1 MINSN
6 SMSPIQAFK
15 KIWKNYGRVHLN
27 TFIIANVLMLFI
39 AGSTALYPIVI
50 DYAFISLEEADWRK
64 ISFIPVFIIILTV
77 IKGGA
82 LYKQTVVINTL
93 VQSIIFKIQS
103 NLFQS
108 LLNLDLDVLN
118 TERVGSLQSR
128 VMNDVNLM
136 KEAMIRSFNNL
147 LRDLFTLIGLVI
159 SMFWLNWVLALAVIA
174 VYPIAVYPIIKIGK
188 KSRVLSNAMQEHI
201 GKTSSFLN
209 ESFLGARLIKSYQLE
224 NIQNKKATSYF
235 SDLKSIII
243 KVISTRA
250 GLEPVME
257 IIGGIAISL
266 VILLAG
272 WQIVAGTSTVGEFSG
287 FISALLI
294 AVGPARAIGTLNSVI
309 QEGTA
314 AANRVFG
321 GIDSKA
327 KVYDDL
333 NAESLKGI
341 DGKIV
346 FRNITYKYLDKN
358 ILALNNINLEI
369 NPGESLAIVG
379 PSGSGKSTL
388 INLILRFF
396 DPDEGEVLI
405 GDQNIKKVKIVS
417 LRESIAIVSQDTLL
431 FHGTVCENI
440 TFGKQNATKED
451 IIKSAKEA
459 GSHDFIQKLPNG
471 YDTMIGE
478 SGANLSGGERQRIA
492 IARAILRNPKI
503 LILDEPTSSLDSE
516 AENKIKVT
524 LSAIS
529 KNRTTIT
536 IAHRLSTVI
545 NAHRIV
551 VLDQG
556 KIVSSGTHE
565 ELLETSVLYKKMAL
579 LQNLE

>member
-224 NIQNKKATSYF
+224 NIQNKKAISYF

-341 DGKIV
+341 DGKII

-440 TFGKQNATKED
+440 TFGKQNATKQD

-545 NAHRIV
+545 NADRIV

-565 ELLETSVLYKKMAL
+565 ELLEKSVLYKKMAL

>member
-6 SMSPIQAFK
+6 SMSPIQVFK
-15 KIWKNYGRVHLN
+15 RIWQNYGKIHFYP
-27 TFIIANVLMLFI
+27 FIVANILMLLI
-39 AGSTALYPIVI
+39 AGATALYPIVI
-50 DYAFISLEEADWRK
+50 DYAFISLEEADWSK
-64 ISFIPVFIIILTV
+64 ISFIPVFIITLTL

-82 LYKQTVVINTL
+82 LYKQTVVINRL
-93 VQSIIFKIQS
+93 VQSIICKIQA

-147 LRDLFTLIGLVI
+147 LRDSFTLIGLVA
-159 SMFWLNWVLALAVIA
+159 SMFWLNWILALAVIV
-174 VYPIAVYPIIKIGK
+174 VYPIAVFPIVRIGK
-188 KSRVLSNAMQEHI
+188 KSRILSNDMQEHI

-224 NIQNKKATSYF
+224 KFQNKRAISYF
-235 SDLKSIII
+235 NDLKSVII

-272 WQIVAGTSTVGEFSG
+272 WQIVSGTSTVGEFSG

-294 AVGPARAIGTLNSVI
+294 AVGPARAIGTLNSVL

-333 NAESLKGI
+333 NAELLKGI
-341 DGKIV
+341 EGKLIFKNV
-346 FRNITYKYLDKN
+346 SYKYLDKN
-358 ILALNNINLEI
+358 ILALNNINLQI
-369 NPGESLAIVG
+369 SPGESIAIVG

-388 INLILRFF
+388 VNLILRFF
-396 DPDEGEVLI
+396 DPDKGEVLI
-405 GDQNIKKVKIVS
+405 DDQSLKRIKIIS
-417 LRESIAIVSQDTLL
+417 LRENIAIVSQDTLL
-431 FHGTVCENI
+431 FHGTVYENI
-440 TFGKQNATKED
+440 AFGKQNAQKD
-451 IIKSAKEA
+451 NIIRSAIEA
-459 GSHDFIQKLPNG
+459 GAHDFIEKLPNG
-471 YDTMIGE
+471 YDTMVGE
-478 SGANLSGGERQRIA
+478 NGANLSGGERQRIA

-524 LSAIS
+524 LSAIT

-536 IAHRLSTVI
+536 ISHRLSTII
-545 NAHRIV
+545 NADRII
-551 VLDQG
+551 VLDNG
-556 KIVSSGTHE
+556 VIVSSGTHK
-565 ELLETSVLYKKMAL
+565 ELLETSVLYKKMAV

>member
-188 KSRVLSNAMQEHI
+188 KSRVLSKAMQEHI

-224 NIQNKKATSYF
+224 NIQNKKAISYF

-341 DGKIV
+341 DGKII

-545 NAHRIV
+545 NADRIV

>member
-6 SMSPIQAFK
+6 SMSPIQTFK
-15 KIWKNYGRVHLN
+15 RIWKNYGKAHLYS
-27 TFIIANVLMLFI
+27 FIIANILILFI

-50 DYAFISLEEADWRK
+50 DYAFLSLEEANWKK
-64 ISFIPVFIIILTV
+64 ISFIPIFIIVLTV

-93 VQSIIFKIQS
+93 VQSIICKIQS
-103 NLFQS
+103 NLFKS
-108 LLNLDLDVLN
+108 LLSLDLDILN
-118 TERVGSLQSR
+118 KERVGSLQSR

-147 LRDLFTLIGLVI
+147 LRDVFTLIGLVI
-159 SMFWLNWVLALAVIA
+159 SMFWLNWVLALAVII
-174 VYPIAVYPIIKIGK
+174 VYPIAVIPIVKIGK
-188 KSRVLSNAMQEHI
+188 KSRLLSKSMQEHI
-201 GKTSSFLN
+201 GRTSSFLN
-209 ESFLGARLIKSYQLE
+209 ESFSGARLIKSYQLE
-224 NIQNKKATSYF
+224 SSQNKRAINHFTE
-235 SDLKSIII
+235 LKSLII

-272 WQIVAGTSTVGEFSG
+272 WQIVSGASTVGEFSG

-294 AVGPARAIGTLNSVI
+294 AVGPARAIGTLNSAV

-327 KVYDDL
+327 KVYDGL
-333 NAESLKGI
+333 NAKPLREI
-341 DGKIV
+341 DGKLT
-346 FRNITYKYLDKN
+346 FKNITYKYLDKSSS
-358 ILALNNINLEI
+358 ALSNINLEI

-388 INLILRFF
+388 VNLILRFF
-396 DPDEGEVLI
+396 DPDEGDVLI
-405 GDQNIKKVKIVS
+405 DDKNLKHIKISS
-417 LRESIAIVSQDTLL
+417 LRENIAIVSQDTLL
-431 FHGTVCENI
+431 FYGTVGENI
-440 TFGKQNATKED
+440 TFGKEGATNED
-451 IIKSAKEA
+451 IIRSAKEA
-459 GSHDFIQKLPNG
+459 GANDFIESLPNS
-471 YDTMIGE
+471 YDTMVGE
-478 SGANLSGGERQRIA
+478 NGANLSGGERQRIA

-516 AENKIKVT
+516 AENKIKIT
-524 LSAIS
+524 LNSIS

-536 IAHRLSTVI
+536 IAHRLSTII
-545 NAHRIV
+545 NADRII
-551 VLDQG
+551 VLDKG
-556 KIVSSGTHE
+556 EIISSGTHE
-565 ELLETSVLYKKMAL
+565 ELLRDSLLYKKMAF

>member
-15 KIWKNYGRVHLN
+15 KIWKNYGKVHLN

-188 KSRVLSNAMQEHI
+188 KSRVLSKAMQEHV

-224 NIQNKKATSYF
+224 NIQNKKAISYF

-341 DGKIV
+341 DGKII

-545 NAHRIV
+545 NADRIV

>member
-15 KIWKNYGRVHLN
+15 KIWKNYGKVHLN
-27 TFIIANVLMLFI
+27 TFIIANILMLFI

-188 KSRVLSNAMQEHI
+188 KSRVLSKAMQEHI

-224 NIQNKKATSYF
+224 NIQNKKAISYF

-341 DGKIV
+341 DGKII

-545 NAHRIV
+545 NADRIV

>member
-93 VQSIIFKIQS
+93 VQSIIYKIQS

-188 KSRVLSNAMQEHI
+188 KSRVLSKAMQEHI

-224 NIQNKKATSYF
+224 NIQNKKAISYF

-341 DGKIV
+341 DGKII

-545 NAHRIV
+545 NADRIV

>member
-93 VQSIIFKIQS
+93 VQSIIYKIQS

-188 KSRVLSNAMQEHI
+188 KSRVLSKAMQEHI

-224 NIQNKKATSYF
+224 NIQNKKAISYF

-341 DGKIV
+341 DGKII

-440 TFGKQNATKED
+440 TFGKQNATTED

-545 NAHRIV
+545 NADRIV

>member
-15 KIWKNYGRVHLN
+15 KIWKNYGKVHLN

-188 KSRVLSNAMQEHI
+188 KSRVLSKAMQEHI

-224 NIQNKKATSYF
+224 NIQNKKAISYF

-341 DGKIV
+341 DGKII

-545 NAHRIV
+545 NADRIV

>member
-188 KSRVLSNAMQEHI
+188 KSRVLSKAMQEHI

-224 NIQNKKATSYF
+224 NIQNKKAISYF

-341 DGKIV
+341 DGKII

-358 ILALNNINLEI
+358 ILALNDINLEI

-405 GDQNIKKVKIVS
+405 GDQKIKKVKIVS

-545 NAHRIV
+545 NADRIV

>member
-224 NIQNKKATSYF
+224 NIQNKKAISYF

-341 DGKIV
+341 DGKII

-545 NAHRIV
+545 NADRIV

>member
-15 KIWKNYGRVHLN
+15 KIWKNYGKVHLN

-201 GKTSSFLN
+201 GKTSSFIN

-224 NIQNKKATSYF
+224 NIQNKKAISYF

-341 DGKIV
+341 DGKII

-545 NAHRIV
+545 NADRIV

>member
-15 KIWKNYGRVHLN
+15 RIWQNYGKVHLYP
-27 TFIIANVLMLFI
+27 FIIANILMLLI

-50 DYAFISLEEADWRK
+50 DYAFISLEEADWSK

-82 LYKQTVVINTL
+82 LYKQTVVINRL
-93 VQSIIFKIQS
+93 VQSIIFKIQT

-118 TERVGSLQSR
+118 TERVGNLQSR

-159 SMFWLNWVLALAVIA
+159 SMFWLNWVLALAVII
-174 VYPIAVYPIIKIGK
+174 VYPLAVFPIVRIGK
-188 KSRVLSNAMQEHI
+188 KSRILSNAMQEHV
-201 GKTSSFLN
+201 GKTSSFLH

-224 NIQNKKATSYF
+224 NMQNKRAASYF
-235 SDLKSIII
+235 SDLKSVII

-272 WQIVAGTSTVGEFSG
+272 WQIVEGTSTVGEFSG

-294 AVGPARAIGTLNSVI
+294 AVGPARAIGTLNSI
-309 QEGTA
+309 LQEGTA

-327 KVYDDL
+327 KVYDDSY
-333 NAESLKGI
+333 AEPLTGI
-341 DGKIV
+341 DGKLI
-346 FRNITYKYLDKN
+346 FRNISYKYLDKN

-545 NAHRIV
+545 NADRIV

>member
-27 TFIIANVLMLFI
+27 TFIIANILMLFI

-224 NIQNKKATSYF
+224 NIQNKKAISYF

-257 IIGGIAISL
+257 INGGIAISL

-545 NAHRIV
+545 NADRIV

-556 KIVSSGTHE
+556 EIISSGTHE

>member
-15 KIWKNYGRVHLN
+15 KIWKNYGKVHLN

-82 LYKQTVVINTL
+82 LYKQTVVINSL

-224 NIQNKKATSYF
+224 NIQNKKAISYF

-321 GIDSKA
+321 GIDTKA

-341 DGKIV
+341 DGKII

-405 GDQNIKKVKIVS
+405 GDQNIKEVKIVS

-545 NAHRIV
+545 NADRIV

>member
-1 MINSN
+1 MISSK

-15 KIWKNYGRVHLN
+15 RIWKNYGKIHLYS
-27 TFIIANVLMLFI
+27 FIIANILMLFI

-50 DYAFISLEEADWRK
+50 DYAFISLEEANWRK
-64 ISFIPVFIIILTV
+64 ISFIPVFIIILTL

-93 VQSIIFKIQS
+93 VQSIIFKIQA

-128 VMNDVNLM
+128 IMNDVNLM

-159 SMFWLNWVLALAVIA
+159 SMFWLNWVLALAVII
-174 VYPIAVYPIIKIGK
+174 VYPIAVFPIIRIGK
-188 KSRVLSNAMQEHI
+188 KSRLLSKSMQEHI
-201 GKTSSFLN
+201 GKTSSFLS
-209 ESFLGARLIKSYQLE
+209 ESFTGARLIKSYQLE
-224 NIQNKKATSYF
+224 SSQNKRAINYF
-235 SDLKSIII
+235 SELKFLII

-257 IIGGIAISL
+257 IVGGIAISL

-272 WQIVAGTSTVGEFSG
+272 WQIVEGVSTVGEFSG

-294 AVGPARAIGTLNSVI
+294 AVGPARAIGTLNSVL

-333 NAESLKGI
+333 NAESLKNI
-341 DGKIV
+341 EGKLI
-346 FRNITYKYLDKN
+346 FKNITYKYLDKN
-358 ILALNNINLEI
+358 ILALKNINLEI

-379 PSGSGKSTL
+379 PSGSGKSTFV
-388 INLILRFF
+388 NLILRFF
-396 DPDEGEVLI
+396 DPDEGEVLL
-405 GDQNIKKVKIVS
+405 DNKNLKNVKINS
-417 LRESIAIVSQDTLL
+417 LRENIAIVSQDTLL
-431 FHGTVCENI
+431 FHGTISENI
-440 TFGKQNATKED
+440 IFGKQGATTED
-451 IIKSAKEA
+451 IIRSAKEA
-459 GSHDFIQKLPNG
+459 GANDFIEKLPNG
-471 YDTMIGE
+471 YANIVGE
-478 SGANLSGGERQRIA
+478 NGANLSGGERQRIA
-492 IARAILRNPKI
+492 LARAILRKPKI
-503 LILDEPTSSLDSE
+503 LILDEPTSALDSE
-516 AENKIKVT
+516 AEDKIKQT

-545 NAHRIV
+545 NADRIV
-551 VLDQG
+551 VFDKG
-556 KIVSSGTHE
+556 IIVSEGTHE
-565 ELLETSVLYKKMAL
+565 ELLKTSVLYKKMAL

>member
-6 SMSPIQAFK
+6 LISPIQAFK
-15 KIWKNYGRVHLN
+15 RIWKNYGKGHLYP
-27 TFIIANVLMLFI
+27 FIVANVLMLFI

-93 VQSIIFKIQS
+93 VQSIIYKIQS

-174 VYPIAVYPIIKIGK
+174 VYPIAVYPIIKIGR

-224 NIQNKKATSYF
+224 NIQNKKAISYF

-341 DGKIV
+341 DGKII

-440 TFGKQNATKED
+440 TFGKQNATKQD

-545 NAHRIV
+545 NADRIV

>member
-15 KIWKNYGRVHLN
+15 RIWQNYGKVHLYP
-27 TFIIANVLMLFI
+27 FIIANILMLLI

-50 DYAFISLEEADWRK
+50 DYAFISLEEADWSK

-224 NIQNKKATSYF
+224 NIQNKKAISYF

-341 DGKIV
+341 DGKII

-545 NAHRIV
+545 NADRIV